1 MGLIQKD
8 LNREMPSV
16 LILTV
21 QARLVQREKIGEN
34 RIVVDACCEKMII
47 FVQKKFEYEK
57 VLLALAVAAG

>member
-47 FVQKKFEYEK
+47 FVQK
-57 VLLALAVAAG
+57 